1 MVDRFISLR
10 QLLGKVRANRQ
21 TLRGYGVALLAV
33 MLVTPVIGLLGTYL
47 TTANGL
53 MLYLLVVLGIAS
65 IFGVG
70 PAVLASFA
78 AVFTFD
84 WCCVSPLGPGIAD
97 PTEWVALYLFLATAL
112 VAGQLAGR
120 LHRRTEEARRRER
133 AAVLLYEIGKLLN
146 GPQDPRETFKA
157 VAARLRAEFNLTG
170 CAVLLADP
178 RGRLQPVAVEGD
190 FPAEPAQAMAAAVY
204 AQGRPAT
211 YLSSPAHPGRWIR
224 LVGPVRHGLAVGP
237 ANPTFLVPL
246 RAGDRV
252 VGVLGLS
259 RRSGEPP
266 FSRDEDWAIA
276 GVAHQLAQAVERAR
290 LQEEAIA
297 ADVLRQAD
305 ELKTTLLHSVSHNLR
320 TPLAAIKAAAGSLL
334 QADLTADPT
343 VRQELVLT
351 IDREVDR
358 LNRIIENLL
367 DMSRLEAGVVRPNK
381 QLYPLADLVND
392 VVGRMRPLA
401 ADHRVVVDVPED
413 IPPVPLDYVQVDQV
427 LSNLLENAFKYAPP
441 GTEVRVTARQVDGAV
456 RVSIIDHGPGIPPEE
471 QARVFDRFYRGAR
484 GIGLGLA
491 VARGLVEAHGGKIWA
506 ETTPGGG
513 ATVSFTLPLAA
524 SGIPGASPLGVR

>member
-1 MVDRFISLR
+1 MVDGLIRLR
-10 QLLGKVRANRQ
+10 RLFEAVRANRRMV
-21 TLRGYGVALLAV
+21 LGYGVALLAV
-33 MLVTPVIGLLGTYL
+33 LMATPPIELLSVYL
-47 TTANGL
+47 NTVNSL

-65 IFGVG
+65 AFGVG

-78 AVFTFD
+78 AVFTYD
-84 WCCVSPLGPGIAD
+84 WCCMAPLGPGITD
-97 PTEWVALYLFLATAL
+97 PAEWVALYLFLATAL

-120 LHRRTEEARRRER
+120 LRRRTEEARRRER
-133 AAVLLYEIGKLLN
+133 AAVFLYEIGELLN
-146 GPQDPRETFKA
+146 GPQNPEEALKA
-157 VAARLRAEFNLTG
+157 VAARLRAEFNLAG

-178 RGRLQPVAVEGD
+178 GGQLNPAAVAGD
-190 FPAEPAQAMAAAVY
+190 FPAEPARAMAAGVY

-211 YLSSPAHPGRWIR
+211 YLRSPARPGRWIR
-224 LVGPVRHGLAVGP
+224 LVGPARPGLGLGP

-259 RRSGEPP
+259 RRSGDPP
-266 FSRDEDWAIA
+266 FSQDEDRAIA

-290 LQEEAIA
+290 LREEAIA
-297 ADVLRQAD
+297 ADVLRQAN

-320 TPLAAIKAAAGSLL
+320 TPLAAIKAAAGSLM
-334 QADLTADPT
+334 QDGLTNHPA
-343 VRQELVLT
+343 VRRELALT
-351 IDREVDR
+351 IDREADR

-367 DMSRLEAGVVRPNK
+367 DMSRLEAGVLRPNK

-392 VVGRMRPLA
+392 VVHRMRSLA

-413 IPPVPLDYVQVDQV
+413 LPPVPLDYVQVDQV

-441 GTEVRVTARQVDGAV
+441 GTEVRVAARQVNGAV
-456 RVSIIDHGPGIPPEE
+456 QVSVIDHGPGIPLEE
-471 QARVFDRFYRGAR
+471 QGRVFDRFYRGAR

-513 ATVSFTLPLAA
+513 ATISFTLPLVAP
-524 SGIPGASPLGVR
+524 GIPEAGPLGVR